1 MVILSLMVFSILAN
15 PILLY
20 SVVTDNELYFAIL
33 GDVRDMPPPIE
44 LDYVVHRVIEPVEV
58 KQNDPTLEVGKEVV
72 DESPQR
78 GFRVSTYRIRTI
90 NGKEERQLLAT
101 DDYDPVNRIVK
112 IGTKP
117 KDAKTPAPVEAK
129 KPPAA
134 TNAGATQ
141 GTITLQGQITKPQR

>member
-1 MVILSLMVFSILAN
+1 M
-15 PILLY
+15 LY
-20 SVVTDNELYFAIL
+20 SVITDNELYFSVL
-33 GDVRDMPPPIE
+33 GDAKDAPPPIE

-58 KQNDPTLEVGKEVV
+58 KQPDPTLEIGKEVV

-117 KDAKTPAPVEAK
+117 QDGKSPAPVDPK
-129 KPPAA
+129 KQPAA
-134 TNAGATQ
+134 TGAGHAGPAKRQ
-141 GTITLQGQITKPQR
+141 AQPPPALA